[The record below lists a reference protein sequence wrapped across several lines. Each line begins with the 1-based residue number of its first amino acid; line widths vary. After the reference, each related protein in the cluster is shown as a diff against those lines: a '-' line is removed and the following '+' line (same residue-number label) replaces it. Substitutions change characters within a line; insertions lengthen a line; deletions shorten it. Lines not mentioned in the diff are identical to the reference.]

1 MAQNTLK
8 ESPLSE
14 RDQAFLAARDT
25 LLEAME
31 EVSKQ
36 LGQWKGANIQDTRGV
51 TESAAEAALEIFN
64 PDRKKQLEDAFYSR
78 MAEVERKRIEEARC
92 AEQRHQEWLDYSSS

>member
-1 MAQNTLK
+1 MAPKKLN

-36 LGQWKGANIQDTRGV
+36 LGQWKGANIHDTRWM

-64 PDRKKQLEDAFYSR
+64 PDRNKQHEDAFFSR
-78 MAEVERKRIEEARC
+78 MNEVERKRIEEAGC
-92 AEQRHQEWLDYSSS
+92 AEQRHQEYLDYSSS